1 MASAGGFVY
10 VSLPALQA
18 DAAGC
23 GPGARSARNANA
35 RRQRSAV
42 GISLPLPSHRSS
54 SIVVLLSASALP
66 SQHRGMFAGGQAY
79 QCFAASAR
87 QGCRRGWRRFRFS
100 RQVDAGVA
108 LATTGAHH
116 RSMSIALR
124 RLPRTS
130 RVGAGPPRQ
139 RRSAL
144 EGGPSPD
151 PRTPHGA
158 PGARAYA
165 VLVPRRRPSRA
176 RGREAWPRSE
186 CWAGSAF
193 SHFPARESHAPSRRA
208 AAWRCSAAVS
218 ATLWPTGHAGTGS
231 AHCAFGFS
239 SGIAP
244 RRLAPAL
251 CGPGARGGT
260 CDRRLWTRSDAE

>member
-116 RSMSIALR
+116 RSMSMRMPCWYL
-124 RLPRTS
+124 
-130 RVGAGPPRQ
+130 GAGRPVRAGGRRGRGVSVGLAPRFPTSPP
-139 RRSAL
+139 A
-144 EGGPSPD
+144 SPMR
-151 PRTPHGA
+151 PRGA
-158 PGARAYA
+158 QPRGAA
-165 VLVPRRRPSRA
+165 VLP
-176 RGREAWPRSE
+176 
-186 CWAGSAF
+186 
-193 SHFPARESHAPSRRA
+193 
-208 AAWRCSAAVS
+208 
-218 ATLWPTGHAGTGS
+218 
-231 AHCAFGFS
+231 
-239 SGIAP
+239 
-244 RRLAPAL
+244 
-251 CGPGARGGT
+251 
-260 CDRRLWTRSDAE
+260 